1 MIISEEE
8 LKNILIQNQII
19 DKETWE
25 EIKKE
30 SKFLNLEPSELLLSR
45 RIIDKEYY
53 ATLLSEY
60 LGVKR
65 INLKKISI
73 PPSILK
79 LVPEQIAVEKQ
90 VIPFGVENDVLK
102 LAMVNPKDVGTTTLI
117 SNITHM
123 QVEPYLSLPDEI
135 QFGLT
140 NYQVLFREKYRELLE
155 KEISQ
160 LSRAVTTEE
169 EQLISASRIV
179 DNLLTYAMGMNA
191 SDIHIEIFSEFSLIR
206 FRIDGILKEI
216 LRLPKYLHPALVAR
230 VKILSNLQL
239 DEHFRPQDGR
249 FKTKLGNFEFDI
261 RVSIIP
267 TLHGEKAELR
277 LLAASFRPTSLE
289 ELGVNQYIQEAIE
302 KAIKKSYGMFLVT
315 GPTGSGKTTTL
326 YTILQLLNKPEV
338 NICTIEDPIEY
349 ELPRINQMQ
358 VNPKLELTFSTGL
371 RALLRQDPNIIMVGE
386 IRDYETTDIAIQ
398 AALTGHLIL
407 STLHTNDAPSA
418 IPRLIDLQAPP
429 YLLASTLDMI
439 LAQRLIRKICLN
451 CIYSQEI
458 TPVQEKTIIEQLRN
472 LGIPEKEI
480 KEYPIPKILYKGK
493 GCELCGFSGYKG
505 RTGIFEGFFV
515 DEEISNYLATKSFNI
530 VELKNIL
537 RSKGFRTMFEDGI
550 EKVSVGITTL
560 EEVLRVIR
568 E

>member
-8 LKNILIQNQII
+8 LKNLLIKNQIL
-19 DKETWE
+19 DEASWE
-25 EIKKE
+25 EVKKE
-30 SKFLNLEPSELLLSR
+30 AKFLNLSPLDILLSR
-45 RIIDKEYY
+45 RLIDKEYY
-53 ATLLSEY
+53 ANLLSEY

-65 INLKKISI
+65 ANLKKVQIQ
-73 PPSILK
+73 PSILK

-90 VIPFGVENDVLK
+90 IIPFAIENDRLC
-102 LAMVNPKDVGTTTLI
+102 LAMANPKDMETITLI

-135 QFGLT
+135 QYGLT
-140 NYQVLFREKYRELLE
+140 NYQALFKEKYRGLLE

-169 EQLISASRIV
+169 EQLLSASRIV

-191 SDIHIEIFSEFSLIR
+191 SDIHIEIFSDYSLVR

-216 LRLPKYLHPALVAR
+216 LRLPKYLHPALIAR

-249 FKTKLGNFEFDI
+249 FKTKLGNYEFDI
-261 RVSIIP
+261 RVSIMP
-267 TLHGEKAELR
+267 TMHGEKAALR

-289 ELGVNQYIQEAIE
+289 ELGMNQYIQEAVE
-302 KAIKKSYGMFLVT
+302 RAIKKTYGIMLVT

-349 ELPRINQMQ
+349 ELPRINQTQ
-358 VNPKLELTFSTGL
+358 VNPKLGLTFATGL
-371 RALLRQDPNIIMVGE
+371 RSLLRQDPNIMMVGE
-386 IRDYETTDIAIQ
+386 IRDYETADVAIQ

-418 IPRLIDLQAPP
+418 IPRLIDLNAPP
-429 YLLASTLDMI
+429 YLISATLNMV
-439 LAQRLIRKICLN
+439 LAQRLVRKVCLN
-451 CIYSQEI
+451 CVYSEDI
-458 TPVQEKTIIEQLRN
+458 KPHQEKAIIEQLKN
-472 LGIPEKEI
+472 IGIPEKDL
-480 KEYPIPKILYKGK
+480 KNYPIPKTIYKGK
-493 GCELCGFSGYKG
+493 GCELCNYSGYRG

-515 DEEISNYLATKSFNI
+515 DEDVSNYLATKQFNLT
-530 VELKNIL
+530 EFKNIL
-537 RSKGFRTMFEDGI
+537 REKGFRTMFEDGL
-550 EKVSVGITTL
+550 EKVTVGLTTL

>member
-8 LKNILIQNQII
+8 LKNLLIKNQIL
-19 DKETWE
+19 DEASWE
-25 EIKKE
+25 EVKKE
-30 SKFLNLEPSELLLSR
+30 AKFLNLSPLDILLSR
-45 RIIDKEYY
+45 RLIDKEYY
-53 ATLLSEY
+53 ANLLSEY

-65 INLKKISI
+65 ANLKKVQIQ
-73 PPSILK
+73 PSILK

-90 VIPFGVENDVLK
+90 IIPFAIENDRLC
-102 LAMVNPKDVGTTTLI
+102 LAMANPKDMETITLI

-135 QFGLT
+135 QYGLT
-140 NYQVLFREKYRELLE
+140 NYQALFKEKYRGLLE

-169 EQLISASRIV
+169 EQLLSASRIV

-191 SDIHIEIFSEFSLIR
+191 SDIHIEIFSDYSLVR
-206 FRIDGILKEI
+206 FRIDGILREI
-216 LRLPKYLHPALVAR
+216 LRLPKYLHPALIAR

-249 FKTKLGNFEFDI
+249 FKTKLGNYEFDI
-261 RVSIIP
+261 RVSIMP
-267 TLHGEKAELR
+267 TMHGEKAALR

-289 ELGVNQYIQEAIE
+289 ELGMNQYIQEAVE
-302 KAIKKSYGMFLVT
+302 RAIKKTYGIMLVT

-349 ELPRINQMQ
+349 ELPRINQTQ
-358 VNPKLELTFSTGL
+358 VNPKLGLTFATGL
-371 RALLRQDPNIIMVGE
+371 RSLLRQDPNIMMVGE
-386 IRDYETTDIAIQ
+386 IRDYETADVAIQ

-418 IPRLIDLQAPP
+418 IPRLIDLNAPP
-429 YLLASTLDMI
+429 YLISATLNMV
-439 LAQRLIRKICLN
+439 LAQRLVRKVCLN
-451 CIYSQEI
+451 CVYSEDI
-458 TPVQEKTIIEQLRN
+458 KPHQEKAIIEQLKN
-472 LGIPEKEI
+472 IGIPEKDL
-480 KEYPIPKILYKGK
+480 KNYPIPKTIYKGK
-493 GCELCGFSGYKG
+493 GCELCNYSGYRG

-515 DEEISNYLATKSFNI
+515 DEDVSNYLATKQFNLT
-530 VELKNIL
+530 EFKNIL
-537 RSKGFRTMFEDGI
+537 REKGFRTMFEDGL
-550 EKVSVGITTL
+550 EKVTVGLTTL